1 MDVGI
6 PVEQSTNEFRVGLT
20 PQGVRLITQEGHR
33 CYIERGAGL
42 HAGFQDTDYQ
52 RPGGTI
58 VYSAAEVY
66 GRADMML
73 KVDAPT
79 TAELELMREGQAILA
94 FWHLAAKPKEVVQ
107 TLADKRITAI
117 AYEMI
122 QTDDGRLPVL
132 QPLSQIA
139 GRMAP
144 QIAARWLQNDG
155 GGVGLLIGG
164 VIGIPPIDVLVI
176 GAGEV
181 GVNTAMVFKA
191 MGARVFL
198 MDQELERLQTLEKG
212 CNGSFVTMV
221 SYDFNIERVLK
232 FAHVVVGAVL
242 VPGQRTPVLVPREMV
257 RAMRPRSVIID
268 ISIDQGGCFETSRP
282 TTLANPVF
290 IEENVIHYCVP
301 NLTSAVARTATH
313 AYLNAAWP
321 YGQLIP
327 RLGIEEAIR
336 VNTSLM
342 RGVAVHNGQV
352 LHTGIAD
359 SKPVS
364 GE

>member
-6 PVEQSTNEFRVGLT
+6 PVEQSPNEFRVGLT
-20 PQGVRLITQEGHR
+20 PQGVRLVTQEGHR
-33 CYIERGAGL
+33 CYVERGAGL

-52 RPGGTI
+52 RAGGTI

-66 GRADMML
+66 GRADVVL
-73 KVDAPT
+73 KVGAPT
-79 TAELELMREGQAILA
+79 PPELGLVRDGQAILA
-94 FWHLAAKPKEVVQ
+94 FWHLAAQPREVVQ
-107 TLADKRITAI
+107 TLVDKRITAI

-181 GVNTAMVFKA
+181 GLSAAHLFQAN
-191 MGARVFL
+191 GARVFL
-198 MDQELERLQTLEKG
+198 MDQDLDRLRAAQQG
-212 CNGSFVTMV
+212 CNGSIVTMV

-242 VPGQRTPVLVPREMV
+242 IPGQRTPLLVPREMV
-257 RAMRPRSVIID
+257 RAMRPRSIVID

-290 IEENVIHYCVP
+290 VEENVIHFCVP

-313 AYLNAAWP
+313 AYLNGAWP

-327 RLGIEEAIR
+327 RLGVEEAIR
-336 VNTSLM
+336 GNAALM
-342 RGVAVHNGQV
+342 RGVAVHNGEI
-352 LHTGIAD
+352 LHEGIVHPA
-359 SKPVS
+359 PAA
-364 GE
+364 GR